1 MWLECK
7 GDYMAVKKKIK
18 QPNGIEMEYHRI
30 AMIKIDMNQQI
41 TVLVESYL
49 NEESRQY
56 EKAYAEGN
64 IAGEPIFPYTTNEY
78 INFGYDKEPEMFDGD
93 ITKNVYKWLK
103 KQNKFEGAED
113 V

>member
-1 MWLECK
+1 
-7 GDYMAVKKKIK
+7 MAVKKKIK
-18 QPNGIEMEYHRI
+18 QSNGIEMEYHRI
-30 AMIKIDMNQQI
+30 SMIKIEMNQQI

-49 NEESRQY
+49 NEEGRNY
-56 EKAYAEGN
+56 EKAYAEGD
-64 IAGEPIFPYTTNEY
+64 ITGEPTFPYTSAEY
-78 INFGYDKEPEMFDGD
+78 ISFGYNKEPEMFNGD